1 MNAPDSS
8 VDFVVTGKPPSASP
22 ENAAKRQRLEQW
34 RAEVRTEAQ
43 RANPPTNDLVT
54 GEVRVRVDYFSA
66 VMTQGDR
73 PDVDGILKPIR
84 DAMGGIVY
92 EDDRQVVDLCA
103 RKRNT
108 LSEVGS
114 VHLPP
119 AVQEHL
125 GQHVG
130 ALDKLGDFVHVQVS
144 PHAGELG
151 YS

>member
-1 MNAPDSS
+1 M
-8 VDFVVTGKPPSASP
+8 
-22 ENAAKRQRLEQW
+22 
-34 RAEVRTEAQ
+34 
-43 RANPPTNDLVT
+43 
-54 GEVRVRVDYFSA
+54 RVDYFSS

-73 PDVDGILKPIR
+73 PDVDGILKPIL
-84 DAMGGIVY
+84 DAMEGIVY

-108 LSEVGS
+108 LAEVGS
-114 VHLPP
+114 VHLPL
-119 AVQEHL
+119 AVQEHF

-130 ALDKLGDFVHVQVS
+130 TADRLGDFIYVQVS